1 MHMKSSW
8 KLLIGLLLGPM
19 MIAAAPRNATPTTA
33 SDYLVYV
40 ASSAPQGTGGIYV
53 FRFNPQTAEMSGLEL
68 AAPLANPAW
77 IAIDPNRRFLYAA
90 TRHDDRGGI
99 LHAFRIDMATG
110 GLAELNSTPSGVK
123 DACYISIDHTGT
135 SIAVSACEDGAIAI
149 RRIKGD
155 GSLGDQTAAGRH
167 SGPGART
174 GSVYF
179 SPDNKFVVSP
189 DPGLDEVF
197 VDRFDSAKGAL
208 APNDP
213 PFAKMQSGSTP
224 NRLAFDPNGKFV
236 YVFSATA
243 GALTTFNWDAEHG
256 VMKELQKIGTV
267 PAGFTV
273 KNNGQE
279 VQVHPNGRF
288 LYAANGGPELVA
300 VFAVGADGSLTLADQ
315 VYTQGDLP
323 TDFAIDPTGAYLL
336 VANQKTNAVVLFKV
350 DQNTGHLL
358 PTGKTVHLEAPV
370 SLSGFLPLN

>member
-1 MHMKSSW
+1 MKSSW

-19 MIAAAPRNATPTTA
+19 IITAAPRNGTPTA
-33 SDYLVYV
+33 AGDFLVYV
-40 ASSAPQGTGGIYV
+40 ASNALQGTGGIYS
-53 FRFNPQTAEMSGLEL
+53 FRFNPQTAELSALEL
-68 AAPLANPAW
+68 AAPLDNPAS
-77 IAIDPNRRFLYAA
+77 IAFDPNHRFLYAV
-90 TRHDDRGGI
+90 TGHEDRGGS
-99 LHAFRIDMATG
+99 LHAFRIDKATG
-110 GLAELNSTPSGVK
+110 HLAELNSTPSGVK
-123 DACYISIDHTGT
+123 DACYLSIDRTGT
-135 SIAVSACEDGAIAI
+135 SVAVSACEDGAIAI

-167 SGPGART
+167 SGPGARA

-179 SPDNKFVVSP
+179 SPDNKFVFSP

-208 APNDP
+208 APNDA
-213 PFAKMQSGSTP
+213 PFTKMQPGSTP

-243 GALTTFNWDAEHG
+243 GALTVFNWDAEHG

-288 LYAANGGPELVA
+288 LYAANGGPELIA
-300 VFAVGADGSLTLADQ
+300 VFAIGTDGSLTLADQ

-323 TDFAIDPTGAYLL
+323 TDFAIDPTGAYLF
-336 VANQKTNAVVLFKV
+336 VANQKTNAVMLFKV

-358 PTGKTVHLEAPV
+358 PMGKMVHVEAPV
-370 SLSGFLPLN
+370 SLSGYLPLN